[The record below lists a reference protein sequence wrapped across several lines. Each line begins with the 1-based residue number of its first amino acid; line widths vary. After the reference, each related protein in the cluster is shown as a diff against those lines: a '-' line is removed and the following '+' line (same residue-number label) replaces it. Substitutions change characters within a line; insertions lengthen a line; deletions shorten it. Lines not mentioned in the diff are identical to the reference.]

1 MSIRKLRAGRVQG
14 TTQAEYVGVE
24 GTIFWNESTG
34 ELRLSNGVTPGGLRV
49 GFPIAS
55 STELGGI
62 KLGPGV
68 ILNQDN
74 QVIIDSTGLDFS
86 FGDLAS
92 TTGTYTNESD
102 YAILQTINTNED
114 LVLASNG
121 TGGIHVVGEFRI
133 NKTNGD
139 LTDTL
144 EAVPVFEVKSDG
156 QVKILVPTI
165 DSQEGAVSIVGSST
179 GEFISPVNTG
189 IMLHVTGQYA
199 VPGIP
204 SRIYNDSQN
213 AFAAFVARR
222 FNGTVASPTAVLAD
236 EEIMRISGTAHDG
249 TSIPGTGNSR
259 IIYKALGNQTLTNH
273 GAVIELWTT
282 PLNSTTLAKVATI
295 NNADGITSTKFTGP
309 LTGNVTGKADTA
321 GNADTVTNGVYTNGS
336 YANPAWIT
344 SLAASKVGLGS
355 VENTALSTSTH
366 YIGTTSIQYNR
377 ASASQTL
384 TGVSIDGNAGTAT
397 NGVVTTGSY
406 SDPSWLTI
414 SKSKVGLSAVENTA
428 LSTWAG
434 SSNITT
440 VGTLTNL
447 AIATNGTITTPRV
460 VINDGGLRTV
470 SGGTTCTIDFSTDSI
485 ILWTA
490 PTGTAVIT
498 LSNYTAGAQVKL
510 IIALTTTRDITFGIA
525 SAALSSTGADNW
537 NGAGAG
543 SVDIANT
550 AVHLEY
556 TCITALAAGC
566 YVKVTAN

>member
-1 MSIRKLRAGRVQG
+1 MSIRKLRSGRVQG
-14 TTQAEYVGVE
+14 VTAGQYVGVH
-24 GTIFWNESTG
+24 GSIFWNENTG
-34 ELRLSNGVTPGGLRV
+34 ELRLSDGDTPGGLRV

-62 KLGPGV
+62 KLGPGIV
-68 ILNQDN
+68 LNQNN
-74 QVIIDSTGLDFS
+74 QIIIDSTGLDFS

-92 TTGTYTNESD
+92 TTGTYTDEND
-102 YAILQTINTNED
+102 YAILQTINLNED

-121 TGGIHVVGEFRI
+121 TGGIHIVGEFRI

-144 EAVPVFEVKSDG
+144 EAVPVFEVKADG
-156 QVKILVPTI
+156 QVKILVPVV
-165 DSQEGAVSIVGSST
+165 DSVSGAVSIVGSTT
-179 GEFISPVNTG
+179 GEFVSPVNTG
-189 IMLHVTGQYA
+189 VMLHVTGNYA
-199 VPGIP
+199 VPGVP

-222 FNGTVASPTAVLAD
+222 YNGTVAAPTQVLAD
-236 EEIMRISGTAHDG
+236 EEIMRISGTAHNG
-249 TSIPGTGNSR
+249 TTIPGTGNQR
-259 IIYKALGNQTLTNH
+259 IVYRALGNQTLTNQ
-273 GAVIELWTT
+273 GGSMELWAT
-282 PLNSTTLAKVATI
+282 PLNTTTIAKIATVSST
-295 NNADGITSTKFTGP
+295 GITLESGKV

-366 YIGTTSIQYNR
+366 YIGTTSITYNR

-414 SKSKVGLSAVENTA
+414 SKSKVGLSSVENTA

-447 AIATNGTITTPRV
+447 SIATGGTITTPRV
-460 VINDGGLRTV
+460 VINDGGIRTV

-490 PTGTAVIT
+490 PTGTAAIT
-498 LSNYTAGAQVKL
+498 LSNYTAGARVKL
-510 IIALTTTRDITFGIA
+510 IIAMTTSRDITFGVA
-525 SAALSSTGADNW
+525 GVAYSSTGSDNW
-537 NGAGAG
+537 NGTGGGA
-543 SVDIANT
+543 VIDIANT
-550 AVHLEY
+550 AVHLDY
-556 TCITALAAGC
+556 TCITALATGC
-566 YVKVTAN
+566 YVAVTAN

>member
-1 MSIRKLRAGRVQG
+1 MSIRKLRSGRVQG
-14 TTQAEYVGVE
+14 VTAGQYVGVH
-24 GTIFWNESTG
+24 GSIFWNENTG
-34 ELRLSNGVTPGGLRV
+34 ELRLSDGDTPGGLRV

-74 QVIIDSTGLDFS
+74 QIIIDSTGLDFS

-92 TTGTYTNESD
+92 TIGTYTDEND
-102 YAILQTINTNED
+102 YAILQTINLNED

-121 TGGIHVVGEFRI
+121 TGGIHIVGEFRI

-144 EAVPVFEVKSDG
+144 EAVPVFEVKADG
-156 QVKILVPTI
+156 QVKILVPAV
-165 DSQEGAVSIVGSST
+165 DSTSGAVSIVGSTT

-189 IMLHVTGQYA
+189 VMLHVTGNYDVPA
-199 VPGIP
+199 VP

-213 AFAAFVARR
+213 TFAAFVARR
-222 FNGTVASPTAVLAD
+222 FNGTVSSPTAVLAD
-236 EEIMRISGTAHDG
+236 EEIMRISGTSHNG
-249 TSIPGTGNSR
+249 TTIPGTGQAR
-259 IIYKALGNQTLTNH
+259 IVYKALGNQTISNQ
-273 GAVIELWTT
+273 GGYIELWAT
-282 PLNSTTLAKVATI
+282 PLNSTTIAKIVTI
-295 NNADGITSTKFTGP
+295 NNADGITATKFTGP
-309 LTGNVTGKADTA
+309 LTGKADTA
-321 GNADTVTNGVYTNGS
+321 GNADTV
-336 YANPAWIT
+336 
-344 SLAASKVGLGS
+344 
-355 VENTALSTSTH
+355 
-366 YIGTTSIQYNR
+366 
-377 ASASQTL
+377 
-384 TGVSIDGNAGTAT
+384 T

-447 AIATNGTITTPRV
+447 SIATGGTITTPRV
-460 VINDGGLRTV
+460 VINDGGIRTV

-498 LSNYTAGAQVKL
+498 LSNYTAGARVKL
-510 IIALTTTRDITFGIA
+510 IIALTTTRDITFGVA
-525 SAALSSTGADNW
+525 GVAYSSTGSDNW
-537 NGAGAG
+537 NGAGGG
-543 SVDIANT
+543 SVSIANT
-550 AVHLEY
+550 AVHLDY
-556 TCITALAAGC
+556 TCISALADGC
-566 YVKVTAN
+566 YVAVTAL